1 MYTVKPIQYCLSVFP
16 LVDVSAFSDL
26 FVDTVQNVLTII
38 LPISDFV
45 GLISWHVG
53 LLWKLGLWSLSVIK
67 ASLFA
72 VVLILSSRA
81 NLVAMVLAS
90 VSVAMTLSKFVFL

>member
-1 MYTVKPIQYCLSVFP
+1 MLVHLVIFLLIRSRTCL
-16 LVDVSAFSDL
+16 L
-26 FVDTVQNVLTII
+26 I

-45 GLISWHVG
+45 GLISRHVG

-81 NLVAMVLAS
+81 NFVAMVLAS
-90 VSVAMTLSKFVFL
+90 ASVAMTLFKFVFL